1 MIRIAQ
7 RFLCLSLLL
16 VLSLHPNAEAAP
28 PDQRTTVTVPADAD
42 VPGGVTIRYSTPPHV
57 FPVVVLLAGDAGIL
71 SLSRYGWAKKA
82 QGNFAIRS
90 RDLFLAND
98 LKVVLLDAPSNYDE
112 NGGLN
117 GKRLTKEHAK
127 VPGRVIS
134 HLRSKFQGQPVWVVA
149 TSTASLSAVNAASTL
164 PSGPDAPDGIVLVSP
179 IVNSASHADE
189 PHSIFEARLNLISI
203 PTYVVSHKM
212 DTCPRSPGSNV
223 GGNPGAILTALTG
236 LQSDKKELKEFDGGG
251 SVGPAC
257 EAFAYHGFNGIE
269 DDVVRNIAVFIKA
282 HTLEP

>member
-1 MIRIAQ
+1 
-7 RFLCLSLLL
+7 
-16 VLSLHPNAEAAP
+16 
-28 PDQRTTVTVPADAD
+28 VPADAD

-127 VPGRVIS
+127 VLGRVIN
-134 HLRSKFQGQPVWVVA
+134 RVRVRFQGQPVWVVA
-149 TSTASLSAVNAASTL
+149 TSTASLSAVNVASMF
-164 PSGPDAPDGIVLVSP
+164 PSGANAPDGIVLVSP
-179 IVNSASHADE
+179 ITKSVPGANE
-189 PHSIFEARLNLISI
+189 PNSIFDAPLKDIRV
-203 PTYVVSHKM
+203 PTYVLSHKK
-212 DTCPRSPGSNV
+212 DNCPRSAGTDA
-223 GGNPGAILTALTG
+223 GGMPSAILAALSSVPTE
-236 LQSDKKELKEFDGGG
+236 KKELKEFDGGG